1 MDDVQFRIHSGRA
14 LLDSASAWASGSI
27 RDTTKMAEGTGT
39 GQPRFVGP
47 SMEKSS
53 EDRSLG
59 SVPFDYG
66 KLGDSGRAPDVRSD
80 EPEVNLIGP
89 EFTTGPWPEGT
100 VENSKRELT
109 KIADTQPVFD
119 EIKNQETR
127 EQMNT
132 ANPTV
137 SLIKHNQVKALA
149 LSLMAERFSFN
160 GQPKFTRV
168 SDTFCEQIE
177 RFVYTAIKNAIQK
190 HPSTGKVIKDF

>member
-80 EPEVNLIGP
+80 EPEVDLEPTTPIMIG
-89 EFTTGPWPEGT
+89 GPYDPPHNVQLPT
-100 VENSKRELT
+100 LNNDFIELRQDN
-109 KIADTQPVFD
+109 K
-119 EIKNQETR
+119 EQETR
-127 EQMNT
+127 EQMK
-132 ANPTV
+132 AVNPTV

-177 RFVYTAIKNAIQK
+177 RFVYTAVKNAIQK